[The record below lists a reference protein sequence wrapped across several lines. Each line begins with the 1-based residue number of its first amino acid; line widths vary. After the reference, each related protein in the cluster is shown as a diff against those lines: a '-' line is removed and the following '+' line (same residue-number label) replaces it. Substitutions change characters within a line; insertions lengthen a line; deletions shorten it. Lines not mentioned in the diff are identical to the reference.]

1 MLKMLIGASAL
12 AVLSVG
18 AAHAQSYYGE
28 APRAPYATG
37 AYIGVGVG
45 SPDCSFTL
53 VGAHAGVTVL
63 GINAGAGAHIG
74 LPGGCHDDG
83 PGTYAQ
89 PAAQPYGDQAYY
101 GNGGP
106 PPPPPAY
113 GYQGGYAYQG
123 GYQGSYQSG
132 YAAPVAY
139 PQPAPYPAP
148 AYGYGQQ
155 CGCQPPVVY
164 QPY

>member
-1 MLKMLIGASAL
+1 MLKTLIGASAL
-12 AVLSVG
+12 AVLFAG
-18 AAHAQSYYGE
+18 AAQAQSYYGA

-63 GINAGAGAHIG
+63 GINAGAGARIG
-74 LPGGCHDDG
+74 LPGGCRDDG
-83 PGTYAQ
+83 PDAYAR
-89 PAAQPYGDQAYY
+89 PVAQPYRDQAYY
-101 GNGGP
+101 SNGGP
-106 PPPPPAY
+106 PPPPYGYQGGGY
-113 GYQGGYAYQG
+113 GYQGGYQG
-123 GYQGSYQSG
+123 G

-139 PQPAPYPAP
+139 PQPSPYPAAP
-148 AYGYGQQ
+148 TYGYGQP